1 VSGAGLPG
9 ELALAE
15 PAGPFIYVAFDPD
28 SGRWRKQGLGHTR
41 EVVDR
46 LRAAEDGSRE
56 GMMRQWERC
65 YAGSGGNPLY
75 AVEAFLRTDPE
86 EPLPPWLL
94 SYLRRALSAVRD
106 LARKHDAGEIT
117 AAKAAAETARALG
130 LIKGN
135 NRNEFA
141 EWRKDNAAAWTALD
155 YNYFGMGDS
164 AASQLANERGVTSTN
179 IYEIVTR
186 ARKHKRSTG

>member
-1 VSGAGLPG
+1 MSGARLPD

-15 PAGPFIYVAFDPD
+15 PAGPFVDVAFDPA

-41 EVVDR
+41 EVLDR
-46 LRAAEDGSRE
+46 LRAVEDESRE
-56 GMMRQWERC
+56 GMMRLSESC
-65 YAGSGGNPLY
+65 YAGSGSNPLY
-75 AVEAFLRTDPE
+75 AIEAFLRADPE
-86 EPLPPWLL
+86 RPLPPWVT
-94 SYLRRALSAVRD
+94 SYLRRALFAVRD

-141 EWRKDNAAAWTALD
+141 EWRKDNAAAWTAFD
-155 YNYFGMGDS
+155 YKYLGTGES

-179 IYEIVTR
+179 IYEIVAR
-186 ARKHKRSTG
+186 ARKHKRSIV